1 MTRRARDLRLSHRPL
16 PLPGCTRDRA
26 YSTDVTNHD
35 SAFTHTEQ
43 HGLINVNA
51 SPAINA
57 PIHDNHLSI
66 VDLF

>member
-1 MTRRARDLRLSHRPL
+1 VIPSFNTNSFNHDLGNQES
-16 PLPGCTRDRA
+16 
-26 YSTDVTNHD
+26 YNHD
-35 SAFTHTEQ
+35 SAFTHAEQ

>member
-1 MTRRARDLRLSHRPL
+1 
-16 PLPGCTRDRA
+16 LPGCTRDRA